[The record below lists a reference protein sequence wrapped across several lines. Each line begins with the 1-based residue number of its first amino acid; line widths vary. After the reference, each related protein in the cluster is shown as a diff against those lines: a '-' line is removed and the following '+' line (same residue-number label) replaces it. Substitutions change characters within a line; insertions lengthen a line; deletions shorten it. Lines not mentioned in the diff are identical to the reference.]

1 MKFKQYIVGVW
12 LLVAFCYPLSMR
24 AQSIRKNY
32 LEMTPQEQADYRA
45 ALQVMYL
52 PYIREIA
59 EHHGEHFCTDIH
71 RASTGNG
78 QYFLPWHRFAL
89 LDFEEHLKQT
99 PTGSYLSIPYWDW
112 GTDNDKTNP
121 NFWGSTTNPNSF
133 LAFSNFSSWNA
144 INNFICTSNL
154 NTSQPVAPLTR
165 NLSNATVAATTNTV
179 NTALTNAFANATY
192 YNLNGSI
199 STFSTITEV
208 NLHNFMHNWVAGT
221 MVQGTA
227 PLEPSFW
234 LHHARVDKVWF
245 DKEEQTSGNFSLF
258 NSPNTVM
265 PHYDGIH
272 DPGLNIVTPNGV
284 TNSRSEQRPKISGT
298 GRNQD
303 VWYAENKTVILDGA
317 NGAPFIANDVTKPYL
332 YRYTAAITPGN
343 TAVRGTLFAGDI
355 RRDASGNVILDNKG
369 GFTVGA
375 GVTCN
380 FRAGGAIVLLPGFKT
395 TTGTKKFE
403 AKIITVPNGFM
414 LASPS
419 SKTPL
424 NAKPGD
430 AEGRD
435 IAINV
440 EQTTNKSLVANFYP
454 NPADQQ
460 LMVNYKTPQDVQ
472 IQVVN
477 MLGRVVK
484 TTTLPK
490 NQVQLAI
497 ETSDLVNGM
506 YLIRLYDSTGKTVKT
521 EKFTVRHD

>member
-1 MKFKQYIVGVW
+1 M
-12 LLVAFCYPLSMR
+12 
-24 AQSIRKNY
+24 
-32 LEMTPQEQADYRA
+32 
-45 ALQVMYL
+45 
-52 PYIREIA
+52 
-59 EHHGEHFCTDIH
+59 
-71 RASTGNG
+71 
-78 QYFLPWHRFAL
+78 
-89 LDFEEHLKQT
+89 
-99 PTGSYLSIPYWDW
+99 
-112 GTDNDKTNP
+112 
-121 NFWGSTTNPNSF
+121 
-133 LAFSNFSSWNA
+133 
-144 INNFICTSNL
+144 
-154 NTSQPVAPLTR
+154 
-165 NLSNATVAATTNTV
+165 
-179 NTALTNAFANATY
+179 
-192 YNLNGSI
+192 
-199 STFSTITEV
+199 
-208 NLHNFMHNWVAGT
+208 
-221 MVQGTA
+221 
-227 PLEPSFW
+227 
-234 LHHARVDKVWF
+234 
-245 DKEEQTSGNFSLF
+245 
-258 NSPNTVM
+258 
-265 PHYDGIH
+265 
-272 DPGLNIVTPNGV
+272 TPNGV

-343 TAVRGTLFAGDI
+343 TAVKGTLFAGDI
-355 RRDASGNVILDNKG
+355 QRNTSGNVILDNKG

-375 GVTCN
+375 GVTCD

-414 LASPS
+414 LANPS

-424 NAKPGD
+424 SAKQGD
-430 AEGRD
+430 AEDRD

-440 EQTTNKSLVANFYP
+440 EQTTNKSLVASFYP

-460 LMVNYKTPQDVQ
+460 LIVNYKTPQDVQ